1 LILRGISN
9 KFIGGVFLVAGT
21 TIGAGTLALP
31 IISSLIGLANAI
43 VLILLMWALMTYTSL
58 VTLEI
63 NIPYK
68 RGTALPIIAQDN
80 YGRPGKY
87 LAIAAILFLFYALLA
102 AYISGSGSLIKTL
115 LTSHFE
121 VALPHALICIVFLLV
136 FGGVILFAT
145 KAVDYVNRLFFIL
158 KLAIFMSMLSILGP
172 FIDVSNLA
180 APSDI
185 VLSSFFVCIPIY
197 FTSFGSHGSIP
208 AIINY
213 VGLDDIKRIRNVFIV
228 GNIIPLIFYLTWMYI
243 AMGVLP
249 AAGEHSFHNV
259 LNNDMDVGIFISN
272 LSAILETPVLGSITQ
287 AFTLFAVI
295 TSFLGVGIGLFET
308 FKELINRGDN
318 MLIRSQAWLLTFF
331 VPMQFVFFYPAGFI
345 KALGLASIALS
356 LIAVLLPTMIAFKR
370 RRLEAQEYKVAGG
383 NITLLLAAVT
393 GVTVVILE
401 IIFG

>member
-1 LILRGISN
+1 LRGISN

-87 LAIAAILFLFYALLA
+87 LAITAILFLFYALLA

-121 VALPHALICIVFLLV
+121 AALPHALICIVFLLV

-370 RRLEAQEYKVAGG
+370 RQLEAQEYKVAGG